1 MMISRVSLPSK
12 RKEKCPKHHRFI
24 PGVSRLKPARS
35 QQISSSSN
43 AELVVA
49 VLVELKLGQLAERGG
64 RDLHSQPEAD
74 DRARYEERQQHVSKS
89 GLCSTCFVA

>member
-1 MMISRVSLPSK
+1 MWFV
-12 RKEKCPKHHRFI
+12 
-24 PGVSRLKPARS
+24 PGVSWIKPARS

-74 DRARYEERQQHVSKS
+74 DRARYEERRQHVSKFS
-89 GLCSTCFVA
+89 LCSTCFVV

>member
-1 MMISRVSLPSK
+1 M
-12 RKEKCPKHHRFI
+12 RFI

-35 QQISSSSN
+35 KQISNSSN
-43 AELVVA
+43 AKLVVA

-64 RDLHSQPEAD
+64 RDLHTQPEAD
-74 DRARYEERQQHVSKS
+74 DRARYEERSQHVSKF

>member
-1 MMISRVSLPSK
+1 MISRVSLPSK

-74 DRARYEERQQHVSKS
+74 DRARYEERRQHVSKF

>member
-1 MMISRVSLPSK
+1 MW
-12 RKEKCPKHHRFI
+12 FI

-35 QQISSSSN
+35 KQVSNSSD

-64 RDLHSQPEAD
+64 RDLHTQPEAD
-74 DRARYEERQQHVSKS
+74 DRARYEERRQDVSKFA
-89 GLCSTCFVA
+89 LCSTCFVA